1 MDQEVGPAAE
11 VDESLV
17 VAVGELVICQV
28 DKDPALGGDP
38 KADAPARVV
47 GLDRGD
53 LRRANADWPLVH
65 LGELNRGAEP
75 GELQGEVGAHH
86 LIGERL
92 AELLARHVMAV
103 DSQAGAGQVGG
114 LEKGKA
120 LDVIPMT
127 VAEEEVRGDRLLA
140 REHVAEPADAGAG
153 IQDEHLAV
161 VKTNGDA
168 GGVATVSDGELSWR
182 RDRAAGAP
190 DLNSH
195 GCSPFARVALTR
207 FGLPAS
213 REEWGGR

>member
-1 MDQEVGPAAE
+1 MVPMAMAE
-11 VDESLV
+11 EKVS
-17 VAVGELVICQV
+17 
-28 DKDPALGGDP
+28 GDGL
-38 KADAPARVV
+38 PARE
-47 GLDRGD
+47 D
-53 LRRANADWPLVH
+53 
-65 LGELNRGAEP
+65 
-75 GELQGEVGAHH
+75 
-86 LIGERL
+86 
-92 AELLARHVMAV
+92 
-103 DSQAGAGQVGG
+103 
-114 LEKGKA
+114 
-120 LDVIPMT
+120 
-127 VAEEEVRGDRLLA
+127 VAEA
-140 REHVAEPADAGAG
+140 ADPGAG